1 MEIISRWPWPTV
13 DNVFSCLDSNKLPLS
28 HIASWAHLST
38 LGGKG
43 VVGLAGK
50 THLKLCVE
58 NDSCAAAA
66 AAVHTSGRTFFSL
79 SWQKH
84 LQRWK
89 KVIRVSGSKKKK
101 KKSLSHPT
109 VRKVYAI
116 CGKLLPYNDVSEE
129 DAVPGSRITAR
140 YSRWAG
146 PTATVWDFIS
156 FFFSFS
162 FLCHHVARRLSEAA
176 RGPWN
181 VSNPKLSLQICSL
194 GSSPRLPCQI

>member
-1 MEIISRWPWPTV
+1 M
-13 DNVFSCLDSNKLPLS
+13 
-28 HIASWAHLST
+28 
-38 LGGKG
+38 
-43 VVGLAGK
+43 GLAGK

-66 AAVHTSGRTFFSL
+66 AVHTSGRTFFSL
-79 SWQKH
+79 SRKKH
-84 LQRWK
+84 LQGWK

-101 KKSLSHPT
+101 TLSHPA
-109 VRKVYAI
+109 VRKVYTF
-116 CGKLLPYNDVSEE
+116 CCKPLPYNYVSEE

-146 PTATVWDFIS
+146 PAATVWDCIS